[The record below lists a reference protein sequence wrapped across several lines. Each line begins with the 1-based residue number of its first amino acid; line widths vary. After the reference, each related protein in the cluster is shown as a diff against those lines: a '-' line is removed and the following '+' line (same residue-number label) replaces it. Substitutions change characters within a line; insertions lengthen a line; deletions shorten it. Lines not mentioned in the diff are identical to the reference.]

1 MISIKTIN
9 KISKLGLDLFDKER
23 FDISDSAENPDAILV
38 RSAQLHNIPF
48 GSNLKAIGR
57 AGAGVN
63 NIPIS
68 QCTEQNIVVFNT
80 PGANA
85 NAVKEII
92 LGSLI
97 MASRNLVQGMEFTGS
112 LSEENDKAI
121 HEIVEEK
128 KSNFKG
134 FEIRGKKLGVVG
146 LGSIGM
152 MVAND
157 AVSLGME
164 VEGYD
169 PFISVHRAWE
179 LSRAV
184 KPCESFNKLIS
195 HSDFVTIH
203 VSLTAETK
211 GLMNAETFK
220 RMKKGAV
227 LLNFSRDQIVDE
239 DAVIEALESDH
250 LRMYITDFPTQRLLK
265 TKNVVCLP
273 HLGASTKE
281 AEDNCAIM
289 IAEQISD
296 FLLTGNITNSVN
308 FPNCSIERSGKSRLV
323 IANKNIPNMVGQIT
337 GILAAQGLNIL
348 EMVNKS
354 RGDIAYNI
362 VDLNNDCDASIV
374 EQIQS
379 IPGVSFARLIP

>member
-1 MISIKTIN
+1 MLTIKTMN
-9 KISKLGLDLFDKER
+9 KISKLGLDLLDPAAFEVNEAAK
-23 FDISDSAENPDAILV
+23 NPDAILV
-38 RSAQLHNIPF
+38 RSAQLHALEFN
-48 GSNLKAIGR
+48 SNLKAIGR

-63 NIPIS
+63 NIPIDK
-68 QCTEQNIVVFNT
+68 CTENNVVVFNT

-85 NAVKEII
+85 NAVKEIV

-97 MASRNLVQGMEFTGS
+97 LASRNLVHGMEFTSALGG
-112 LSEENDKAI
+112 ETDKAI

-128 KSNFKG
+128 KSLFKG

-164 VEGYD
+164 VEGHD

-184 KPCESFNKLIS
+184 KPCENFNKLLA
-195 HSDFVTIH
+195 HSDFITFH
-203 VSLTAETK
+203 VSLTPETK
-211 GLMNAETFK
+211 GLMNAEAFK
-220 RMKKGAV
+220 RMKKGSV
-227 LLNFSRDQIVDE
+227 LLNFSRDQIVEE

-250 LRMYITDFPTQRLLK
+250 LRMYITDFPTQKLLK

-273 HLGASTKE
+273 HLGASTRE

-289 IAEQISD
+289 IADQISD
-296 FLLTGNITNSVN
+296 FLLNGNISNSVN

-337 GILAAQGLNIL
+337 GILASEGLNIL

-354 RGDIAYNI
+354 RGDLAYNI
-362 VDLNNDCDASIV
+362 VDLNDDCPAAVIEKIRKV
-374 EQIQS
+374 EGI
-379 IPGVSFARLIP
+379 SFVRLIV